1 MGVGELVYLLALE
14 SRPIWVSGNWF
25 TLSRWRAI
33 SLSSRTGEQTHMGV
47 GELVY
52 PLALE
57 SN

>member
-1 MGVGELVYLLALE
+1 MWCRGISLPSQNAGEQ
-14 SRPIWVSGNWF
+14 F
-25 TLSRWRAI
+25 
-33 SLSSRTGEQTHMGV
+33 SLSSRTGEHTHMGV